1 MSHGT
6 SRLVDVA
13 IERVPTDLFVVVL
26 ATVAVDLSL
35 LFLVPGP
42 TRFLLALPLLFV
54 FPGYALVSGLF
65 PSTAS
70 VRGVDLDGLERVAL
84 SVPASVTVLVAVGLA
99 TTGAGTVLVAE
110 NVLAALSLVVLWGA
124 FVALLRRRRVPDDRR
139 YDPTVTGAVSG
150 VRTAAAR
157 VDGGAETGA
166 TVALAVAM
174 VIAGATVGFGIA
186 VPPESPGT
194 DSLHLLT
201 EGADG
206 GLVAGGYPETM
217 ERGEPTTLIL
227 GVDNGF
233 DESRSYTVV
242 VQLERVGADGAVVDR
257 TELDRLSATVGSG
270 ERWTRRYEVT
280 PPTAGERLR
289 LSYLLFVGDAPADP
303 TRDDARHTTHIWVT
317 VEP

>member
-6 SRLVDVA
+6 SRLVDIA
-13 IERVPTDLFVVVL
+13 IERVPTDLVVVIL
-26 ATVAVDLSL
+26 ATVAVDLGL
-35 LFLVPGP
+35 LWLAPGP
-42 TRFLLALPLLFV
+42 ARFLLALPLLFV

-84 SVPASVTVLVAVGLA
+84 SVPASIAVLVAVGLA
-99 TTGAGTVLVAE
+99 TTGAGAVLVAE

-124 FVALLRRRRVPDDRR
+124 FVTFLRRRRVPDDRR

-150 VRTAAAR
+150 VRSAAAR

-166 TVALAVAM
+166 TLALAGAM
-174 VIAGATVGFGIA
+174 VVAAATVGIGLA
-186 VPPESPGT
+186 VPPESPGS

-206 GLVAGGYPETM
+206 GLVAGGYPESM
-217 ERGEPTTLIL
+217 ERDEPTTLVV

-233 DESRSYTVV
+233 DESRSYTLV
-242 VQLERVGADGAVVDR
+242 VQLERVAEDGSVVDR

-270 ERWTRRYEVT
+270 ERWTRRHEVT
-280 PPTAGERLR
+280 PPTTGERLR

-303 TRDDARHTTHIWVT
+303 TRDDARHVTHLWIT